1 MHSNSTSQRQP
12 RVLCYQHKTRW
23 QNCY

>member
-12 RVLCYQHKTRW
+12 RVLCYQRKTRW